1 MLNINETIT
10 AYDLAE
16 ALSDESGKFEVTTP
30 SGEQFVVTS
39 KPGHSI
45 STLRPLP
52 HNGSPLVW
60 RIRKVAELQNFQE
73 SVR

>member
-1 MLNINETIT
+1 MFLDETIN

-16 ALSDESGKFEVTTP
+16 ALRDESGKFEVTTP
-30 SGEQFVVTS
+30 SGERFFVTS

-45 STLRPLP
+45 SNLRPVP
-52 HNGSPLVW
+52 HNGNPAVW

-73 SVR
+73 SVK

>member
-1 MLNINETIT
+1 MFLNETIN

-16 ALSDESGKFEVTTP
+16 ALRDESGKFEVTTP
-30 SGEQFVVTS
+30 GGERFFVTS

-45 STLRPLP
+45 SNLRPVP
-52 HNGSPLVW
+52 HNGNPLVW

-73 SVR
+73 SVK